1 VDISQALAGHRLC
14 ETASYNVAVNGLTAG
29 NDAGLLGVNFLGK
42 ESYHPNALGQHL
54 IEEAILRQTDHFATY
69 VAQAKQTA
77 SRQTL
82 LDRPKSGRK
91 IAVISPA
98 TLTTKRVKK
107 GSAVQLNLSG
117 AQSGTKPTATYEV
130 KLDGSAGST
139 VGTITSGVN
148 GDITGTVTIPS
159 DTSSGGHTIDVVGE
173 NQAGELSETTQ
184 PIYVDATGNDA
195 DQDGVDDATDS
206 CPTAP
211 NSGQDSDFDGI
222 DDVCDGFI
230 GQATSGSSQP
240 PASTT
245 NGSTTFGMTSGSGG
259 ASIVGAISSTPTK
272 VKTFPVPTGDMP
284 SSSLR
289 GHVLGANTANPQTSQ
304 QLRLQK
310 ITLGNKKL
318 ASPLPHISVRPDLK
332 LGLIAWVMV
341 ACLIFVACSLND
353 YLQRRPS
360 SSLAAGA

>member
-54 IEEAILRQTDHFATY
+54 IEEAILRQTNHFAAYT
-69 VAQAKQTA
+69 VQAKQTA

-82 LDRPKSGRK
+82 LDRPKSSRK
-91 IAVISPA
+91 IAAISPA

-117 AQSGTKPTATYEV
+117 AQSGTKPTTTYEV
-130 KLDGSAGST
+130 KFDGPAGST

-173 NQAGELSETTQ
+173 NQAGELSDTTQ
-184 PIYVDATGNDA
+184 PVYVDSAGSDA
-195 DQDGVDDATDS
+195 DQDGIDDATDS
-206 CPTAP
+206 CPTVP
-211 NSGQDSDFDGI
+211 NSGQDSDLDGI
-222 DDVCDGFI
+222 DDACDGFI
-230 GQATSGSSQP
+230 GQTTSGNSQP

-245 NGSTTFGMTSGSGG
+245 NGSATSGMSGG
-259 ASIVGAISSTPTK
+259 GGSMSITGAISSTPTE
-272 VKTFPVPTGDMP
+272 VKAFPVPAGDMP
-284 SSSLR
+284 GSLR
-289 GHVLGANTANPQTSQ
+289 GHVLGANTASPQTGH
-304 QLRLQK
+304 RLQ
-310 ITLGNKKL
+310 LQRVARGNKKP
-318 ASPLPHISVRPDLK
+318 ASPLPHTSVRPALK
-332 LGLIAWVMV
+332 LGLIAWAMV
-341 ACLIFVACSLND
+341 ACLIFVASFLND
-353 YLQRRPS
+353 YLRHRPPS
-360 SSLAAGA
+360 ALAVGV